1 MESRVFEKNKPSFF
15 DEKNANSIDKLDR
28 GRRKGK

>member
-1 MESRVFEKNKPSFF
+1 MEGRVFEKNKPSFF
-15 DEKNANSIDKLDR
+15 DEKNAKSRDKLV